1 MMAATTADNHPSLD
15 YEGIR
20 ARLWEFINLME
31 AKQKTESVEGE

>member
-15 YEGIR
+15 EGIR
-20 ARLWEFINLME
+20 VRLWEFIDLME